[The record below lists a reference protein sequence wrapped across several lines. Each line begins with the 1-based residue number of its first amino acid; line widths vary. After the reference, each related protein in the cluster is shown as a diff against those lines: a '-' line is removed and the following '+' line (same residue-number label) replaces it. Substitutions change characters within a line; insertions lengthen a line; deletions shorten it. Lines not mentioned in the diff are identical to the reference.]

1 MFPPKFTCWNSNF
14 HSDIRRWGVWAVIR
28 SWGQSSDA
36 KDSCPYK
43 RDPGGSLT
51 PPPHE
56 DTVRSSYPWTR
67 RGSSV
72 DTGSARA
79 LILGSPASRTVWFL
93 LATRFMVLRYSIPK
107 GLNRY
112 IGQDSIYR
120 LMTAWSWQG
129 RTGVPMKR
137 HIFGMLEQ
145 FYILTRWWLCIYTSD
160 RVMQTYSPTPRN
172 THTHT
177 EVCMW
182 WNLNKVCRL
191 HLCQSS
197 GLGELGEGYRGTFS
211 NIFAISYEYIIIFK
225 LKS

>member
-129 RTGVPMKR
+129 RTGVPMKG
-137 HIFGMLEQ
+137 ISLGCWNSSISWPGGDYASIQVIE
-145 FYILTRWWLCIYTSD
+145 LC
-160 RVMQTYSPTPRN
+160 RPTPPHPAIH
-172 THTHT
+172 THTH
-177 EVCMW
+177 
-182 WNLNKVCRL
+182 
-191 HLCQSS
+191 
-197 GLGELGEGYRGTFS
+197 RGVHVM
-211 NIFAISYEYIIIFK
+211 
-225 LKS
+225 KSE